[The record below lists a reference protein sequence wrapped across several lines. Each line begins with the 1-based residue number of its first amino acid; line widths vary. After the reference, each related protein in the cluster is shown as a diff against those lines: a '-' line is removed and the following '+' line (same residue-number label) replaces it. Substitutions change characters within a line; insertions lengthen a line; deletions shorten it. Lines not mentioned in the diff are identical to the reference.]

1 MARSLGVASPQ
12 TGPKDGVHFVLDQAF
27 AFGIVA
33 VGRGAEWLMRP
44 E

>member
-1 MARSLGVASPQ
+1 MARSLGVVFLQ
-12 TGPKDGVHFVLDQAF
+12 TGPKAGVHAALDQAF